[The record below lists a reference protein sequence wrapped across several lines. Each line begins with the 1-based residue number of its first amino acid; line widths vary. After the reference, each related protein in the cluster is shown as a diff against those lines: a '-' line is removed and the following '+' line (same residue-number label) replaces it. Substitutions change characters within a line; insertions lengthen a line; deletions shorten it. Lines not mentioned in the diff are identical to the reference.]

1 MQAFLNNEFLPVE
14 KTSLHISDLSI
25 QRGYGI
31 FDFFK
36 MVNGKI
42 PFLDDYINRFYRSAE
57 QMLLPVTFS
66 ADKLKQVVSEL
77 LQRNGTTDAGIRLLL
92 TGGYSPDG
100 YSIGTPNLIITQ
112 HALPVIPEKTIEQ
125 GVKII
130 THSFRREMPR
140 VKSINYTTGIRLQ
153 QRVREAGA
161 YDVLYQLDGELSEF
175 PRCNIFIVTAA
186 GEVRTPADHVLEGI
200 TRRQVLALNGTVPI
214 QTGRVMMEDLLQA
227 AEAFLTS
234 TTKRIMPIVAV
245 DGQTIG
251 TGKPGPVTLGLLKR
265 LKEFENLEM

>member
-1 MQAFLNNEFLPVE
+1 MQAFFNNEFLPVE

-42 PFLDDYINRFYRSAE
+42 PFLDDYITRFYSSAE
-57 QMLLPVTFS
+57 HLLLPVAFS
-66 ADKLKQVVSEL
+66 RDELKQVVFEL
-77 LQRNGTTDAGIRLLL
+77 LQRNGMTDAGIRLLL

-100 YSIGTPNLIITQ
+100 YSIGKPNLIITQ
-112 HALPVIPEKTIEQ
+112 HALPSVPEKTVEQ

-130 THSFRREMPR
+130 THAFRREMPQ

-153 QRVREAGA
+153 QKVKEADA
-161 YDVLYQLDGELSEF
+161 YDVLYQLDGEVSEF

-186 GEVRTPADHVLEGI
+186 GEVRTPAAHVLEGI
-200 TRRQVLALNGTVPI
+200 TRRHVLALNGAVSIKTGTV
-214 QTGRVMMEDLLQA
+214 TMEDLLQA

-234 TTKRIMPIVAV
+234 TTKRIIPIVAV
-245 DGQTIG
+245 DGKTIG

-265 LKEFENLEM
+265 LRECENV